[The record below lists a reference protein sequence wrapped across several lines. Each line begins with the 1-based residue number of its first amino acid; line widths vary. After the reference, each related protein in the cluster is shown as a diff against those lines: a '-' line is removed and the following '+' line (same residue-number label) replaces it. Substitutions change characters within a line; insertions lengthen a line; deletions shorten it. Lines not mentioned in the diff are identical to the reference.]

1 MQKQL
6 DSTVALV
13 TGASSGIGAA
23 TARKLADLGAAVVA
37 VARRK
42 DRLDQLVGEIEKAGG
57 TALPIEA
64 DITDRSAA
72 AAAVQ
77 QAVDRFGRLDI
88 LINNAGLMLLG
99 PVVDADADEWD
110 RMVQINILGLL
121 YTTHA
126 ALPHLLAVNPNI
138 KLVGA
143 V

>member
-77 QAVDRFGRLDI
+77 QAVDRFGIRGRSTERSRRVQPARI
-88 LINNAGLMLLG
+88 EGG
-99 PVVDADADEWD
+99 QRSDAPCTS
-110 RMVQINILGLL
+110 R
-121 YTTHA
+121 
-126 ALPHLLAVNPNI
+126 ALPAKLATGSYFSSPSSI
-138 KLVGA
+138 DWGDS
-143 V
+143 